1 MSWTNI
7 ENKEKI
13 VEQYIPL
20 VKYIASRIM
29 IGRST
34 YIEYEDLVSYGMI
47 GLMDAISKF
56 DPDKGIKFSSYASI
70 RIKGEMI
77 DQIRKARPISKG
89 AMDKLA
95 KYNEAIDALQNRLL
109 REPIIDEIA
118 EYLNI
123 TVSEVADIER
133 YINFMS
139 VVSLEGILF
148 SEDDELTVMGVVEDK
163 NSPSPHDSYE
173 DKEKVEILA
182 ECIEKLKEKDR
193 TILNLY
199 YYEGLTLKEI
209 GKVLEVSESRVCQ
222 LHSRAIKNLRVML
235 QKINYREVSKVIH
248 ILLRVIGIVL
258 LVVNRDIKNE
268 RADDGGSFANILK
281 NEEKEFTD
289 YDMKF
294 VDMRKD
300 MAESILDLQK
310 EIQELRTEVFNIE
323 NSNVNIKENIKQV
336 KLDNDIKRDCIDKD
350 IISEINFNNL
360 KDNHGNDSKFEN
372 IKMMIDEGKSDE
384 EICSSLSIGKGEV
397 LLVRGLYN
405 Q

>member
-7 ENKEKI
+7 DNKEKI

-95 KYNEAIDALQNRLL
+95 KYNEAID
-109 REPIIDEIA
+109 
-118 EYLNI
+118 
-123 TVSEVADIER
+123 
-133 YINFMS
+133 
-139 VVSLEGILF
+139 
-148 SEDDELTVMGVVEDK
+148 
-163 NSPSPHDSYE
+163 E

-235 QKINYREVSKVIH
+235 QKINYIEV
-248 ILLRVIGIVL
+248 
-258 LVVNRDIKNE
+258 
-268 RADDGGSFANILK
+268 
-281 NEEKEFTD
+281 
-289 YDMKF
+289 
-294 VDMRKD
+294 
-300 MAESILDLQK
+300 
-310 EIQELRTEVFNIE
+310 
-323 NSNVNIKENIKQV
+323 
-336 KLDNDIKRDCIDKD
+336 
-350 IISEINFNNL
+350 
-360 KDNHGNDSKFEN
+360 
-372 IKMMIDEGKSDE
+372 
-384 EICSSLSIGKGEV
+384 
-397 LLVRGLYN
+397 
-405 Q
+405 